1 MNSKTL
7 LLGEEKLTRLL
18 PRMAI
23 PTIAAQLINIVYN
36 IVDRIY
42 IGQLVNATALTA
54 VGITLPLIILVTAC
68 ALLVAGG
75 GAPNA
80 AICMGKKCD
89 DEASRIIG
97 NCITA
102 IVIMAGIVTALLL
115 IFNERLLYLIGA
127 TEDTIEY
134 AKEYMTIYASG
145 SVFVM
150 LTVGL
155 SYFITAQGN
164 SLQSMIVVLAGAVTN
179 VVLDPIFINVFGLGV
194 RGAAFA
200 TVLSQA
206 LSTVL
211 ALVFLFS
218 RRTSL
223 KLKLNDFIPRAKVVF
238 PAMALGLSPFVMQAT
253 EAMIFL
259 CFNIQLKRFGG
270 SVALGTMTILSAVM
284 LLNSLPIAGLVQ
296 GAQPILSYNFGAR
309 NNDRVKKA
317 FLMVFALSV
326 GYSFLLWLAVRLFP
340 NFFSSLFINPSDPLA
355 EQIHTLCSTALRIY
369 MGASILLG
377 AQSAC
382 QQTFVSIGRIKISV
396 CLAVLRKIILLL
408 PLVFLLPLLFNES
421 AEMQTLAVFWAE
433 PVADIVAVFTTL
445 TVFALTFNKI
455 LRNNTLTDNAVKETE
470 LLTEVDE
477 IKKSQ

>member
-1 MNSKTL
+1 
-7 LLGEEKLTRLL
+7 
-18 PRMAI
+18 
-23 PTIAAQLINIVYN
+23 
-36 IVDRIY
+36 
-42 IGQLVNATALTA
+42 
-54 VGITLPLIILVTAC
+54 
-68 ALLVAGG
+68 
-75 GAPNA
+75 
-80 AICMGKKCD
+80 
-89 DEASRIIG
+89 
-97 NCITA
+97 
-102 IVIMAGIVTALLL
+102 
-115 IFNERLLYLIGA
+115 
-127 TEDTIEY
+127 
-134 AKEYMTIYASG
+134 
-145 SVFVM
+145 
-150 LTVGL
+150 
-155 SYFITAQGN
+155 
-164 SLQSMIVVLAGAVTN
+164 
-179 VVLDPIFINVFGLGV
+179 
-194 RGAAFA
+194 
-200 TVLSQA
+200 
-206 LSTVL
+206 
-211 ALVFLFS
+211 
-218 RRTSL
+218 
-223 KLKLNDFIPRAKVVF
+223 
-238 PAMALGLSPFVMQAT
+238 MQAT

-326 GYSFLLWLAVRLFP
+326 GYSFLLWLAVMLFP

-455 LRNNTLTDNAVKETE
+455 LRINTLTDNAVKETE

>member
-1 MNSKTL
+1 
-7 LLGEEKLTRLL
+7 
-18 PRMAI
+18 
-23 PTIAAQLINIVYN
+23 
-36 IVDRIY
+36 
-42 IGQLVNATALTA
+42 
-54 VGITLPLIILVTAC
+54 
-68 ALLVAGG
+68 
-75 GAPNA
+75 
-80 AICMGKKCD
+80 
-89 DEASRIIG
+89 
-97 NCITA
+97 
-102 IVIMAGIVTALLL
+102 MAGIVTALLL

-164 SLQSMIVVLAGAVTN
+164 SLQSMIVVLAGAITN

-194 RGAAFA
+194 GGAAFA

-326 GYSFLLWLAVRLFP
+326 GYSFLLWLAVMLFP

-382 QQTFVSIGRIKISV
+382 QQTFVAIGRIKISV

-477 IKKSQ
+477 IKKLQ